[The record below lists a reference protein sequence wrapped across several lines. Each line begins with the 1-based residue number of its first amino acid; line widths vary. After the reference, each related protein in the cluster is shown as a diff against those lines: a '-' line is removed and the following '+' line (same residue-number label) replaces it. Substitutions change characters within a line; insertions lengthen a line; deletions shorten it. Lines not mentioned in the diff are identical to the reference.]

1 MAKLI
6 NGPKRWK
13 QFIKSSISDVQDPIF
28 LTFDLDF
35 FPPFK
40 ADYDGLAWDSL
51 FKPEYT
57 KGTANDKYKALEW
70 SAQDWLYTYGS
81 AWTKDNYMYLNESIN
96 LLKDLQESPWYFQS
110 ISGVDTLWKSGTR
123 VKEGD
128 KTIELTI
135 NCLDSIQQP
144 LLRFAEYYRRA
155 IYDFDRLSYNL
166 PDNLRTFDMT
176 VTLFEIRDIVDRFG
190 NLDDGL
196 HQLKYRLYRCEFD
209 FSDILGG
216 VSNSEI
222 KAYTE
227 DKPFS
232 TSFKIRALWAS
243 EETPE
248 QTTESDYRSLSI
260 FSGALSSLEG
270 KAQRFL
276 SSAARLPARLAGTI
290 INDLQTQLETKVI
303 GNVYNPDRI
312 NEVGNANAILGRR
325 SPVGPSISNI
335 NADIYPGVDP
345 VRTVN
350 NGDLGDVY
358 P

>member
-1 MAKLI
+1 MATQLI
-6 NGPKRWK
+6 NGPRRWK
-13 QFIKSSISDVQDPIF
+13 QFIKSSMSDVQDPIF

-35 FPPFK
+35 FPPPSVE
-40 ADYDGLAWDSL
+40 YDGLTWDVL
-51 FKPEYT
+51 FKPAYKNEMA
-57 KGTANDKYKALEW
+57 GAKYRQLEW
-70 SAQDWLYTYGS
+70 GAQDWLLEYGS
-81 AWTKDNYMYLNESIN
+81 PWTKDNYPYLAESIK
-96 LLKDLQESPWYFQS
+96 LLENLQESPWYFQS
-110 ISGVDTLWKSGTR
+110 IIGVDTLWKSGTR

-128 KTIELTI
+128 KQIELTI

-176 VTLFEIRDIVDRFG
+176 VTLFEIRDIADRLG

-196 HQLKYRLYRCEFD
+196 HQLRYKLHRCEFD

-216 VSNSEI
+216 VSNTEI

-232 TSFKIRALWAS
+232 TSFKIKSLWAT
-243 EETPE
+243 EESV
-248 QTTESDYRSLSI
+248 QSTESDYHSLSI

-276 SSAARLPARLAGTI
+276 SSAARLPARLAGTL
-290 INDLQTQLETKVI
+290 INDFQTSFETKAI
-303 GNVYNPDRI
+303 GNVYNSDRI
-312 NEVGNANAILGRR
+312 NEVGNVNAILGRR
-325 SPVGPSISNI
+325 PPVGPNTSNI
-335 NADIYPGVDP
+335 GM
-345 VRTVN
+345 
-350 NGDLGDVY
+350 DVY